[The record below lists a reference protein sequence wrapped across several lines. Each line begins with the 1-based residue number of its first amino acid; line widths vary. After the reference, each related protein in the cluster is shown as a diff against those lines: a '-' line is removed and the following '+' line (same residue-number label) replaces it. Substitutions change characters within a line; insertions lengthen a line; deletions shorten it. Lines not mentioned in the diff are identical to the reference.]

1 MSDQALVTELLFNG
15 APTTGTYQ
23 RRMNRLAHF
32 IERNHSV
39 LYRRESEARRME
51 EYNQRAK
58 FNQSH
63 KSPDWALNYLRNYK
77 TNTSTS
83 IVSRQHART
92 NYVTLFTLQNNTRGS
107 NQTS

>member
-15 APTTGTYQ
+15 APTTGSYY
-23 RRMNRLAHF
+23 RRMYRLSRF
-32 IERNHSV
+32 IEYNQSV
-39 LYRRESEARRME
+39 LYLREAEARRME

-77 TNTSTS
+77 TNSSTS
-83 IVSRQHART
+83 NVSRQYARP
-92 NYVTLFTLQNNTRGS
+92 NLFSLQDNPTRSS
-107 NQTS
+107 NSS

>member
-15 APTTGTYQ
+15 APTTGSYY
-23 RRMNRLAHF
+23 RRMNRLARF
-32 IERNHSV
+32 IEYNQSV
-39 LYRRESEARRME
+39 LYLRESEARRMK

-77 TNTSTS
+77 TNSSTS
-83 IVSRQHART
+83 IVPKPYVRP
-92 NYVTLFTLQNNTRGS
+92 NYITLLSVQDNTTRSS
-107 NQTS
+107 NTS

>member
-15 APTTGTYQ
+15 APTTGSYY
-23 RRMNRLAHF
+23 RRMYRLARF
-32 IERNHSV
+32 IEYNQSV

-63 KSPDWALNYLRNYK
+63 KSPDWALNYLRN
-77 TNTSTS
+77 
-83 IVSRQHART
+83 
-92 NYVTLFTLQNNTRGS
+92 
-107 NQTS
+107 

>member
-15 APTTGTYQ
+15 APTTGSYY
-23 RRMNRLAHF
+23 RRMYRLARF
-32 IERNHSV
+32 IEYNQSV
-39 LYRRESEARRME
+39 SYLRDSEARRMK

-77 TNTSTS
+77 TNSSTS
-83 IVSRQHART
+83 IVSRQHARP
-92 NYVTLFTLQNNTRGS
+92 NYITLFSLQDTPTGS
-107 NQTS
+107 SNSS

>member
-15 APTTGTYQ
+15 APTTGSYY
-23 RRMNRLAHF
+23 RRMNRLARF
-32 IERNHSV
+32 IEYNQAVSY
-39 LYRRESEARRME
+39 LRESDARRME

-83 IVSRQHART
+83 IVPRTYARA
-92 NYVTLFTLQNNTRGS
+92 TLFSLQDNPTRS
-107 NQTS
+107 SQTS